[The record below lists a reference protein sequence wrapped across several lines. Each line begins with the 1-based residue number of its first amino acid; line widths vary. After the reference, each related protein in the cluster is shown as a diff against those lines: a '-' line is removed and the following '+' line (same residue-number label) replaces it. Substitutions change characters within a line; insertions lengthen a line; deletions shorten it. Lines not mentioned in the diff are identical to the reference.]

1 MRVWTTPSR
10 LDSAQHFGATVARAR
25 RSLDELAVAN
35 RFCRGTPSIV
45 TSLAALVAQL
55 PAGELRVLD
64 VGSGGGDIARGL
76 VHWAREAGRPIRVVA
91 LDRNSEAV
99 ARAAAISRGMPEIQH
114 LRGDAF
120 ALPFHAGSFDLV
132 ISSMMLHYFTLDEA
146 ARLLQALARIAS
158 RAVLIA
164 DIERHWFPCLAIDV
178 LAPLTGNR
186 LIRPH
191 FRDTVLHGFTRG
203 ELTELAGAA
212 GFLRWQV
219 RRHFPFRLVLVGEV
233 EERR

>member
-1 MRVWTTPSR
+1 MRAWTTPSR
-10 LDSAQHFGATVARAR
+10 LDSAQHFGATAARAR
-25 RSLDELAVAN
+25 QSLDELAIAN

-45 TSLAALVAQL
+45 TSLAALAAQL
-55 PAGELRVLD
+55 PAGALRILD
-64 VGSGGGDIARGL
+64 VGSGGGDIARAL
-76 VHWAREAGRPIRVVA
+76 VRWARGAGRPLHVVA

-99 ARAAAISRGMPEIQH
+99 ARGAAVSRGMAEIQH
-114 LRGDAF
+114 IRGDAF

-146 ARLLQALARIAS
+146 ARLLQALARIA
-158 RAVLIA
+158 RKAVLIA
-164 DIERHWFPCLAIDV
+164 DIERHWFPCLAISV

-191 FRDTVLHGFTRG
+191 FRDTVLHGFTRD
-203 ELTELAGAA
+203 EMTELARRA
-212 GFLRWQV
+212 GFARWQV

-233 EERR
+233 EDRR